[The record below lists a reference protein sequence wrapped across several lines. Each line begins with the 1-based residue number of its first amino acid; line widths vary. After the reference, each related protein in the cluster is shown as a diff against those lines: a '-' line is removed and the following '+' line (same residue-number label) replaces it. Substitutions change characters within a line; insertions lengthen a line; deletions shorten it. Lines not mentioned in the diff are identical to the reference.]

1 MGCSGGGTLLGKAG
15 RYLGVR
21 GGSVIVN
28 WGSEIWTIL
37 MRRDRRVG
45 RSDGRRGKAV
55 AAGVGEGALDVGDV
69 PGAAVVDGTES
80 DRRQQEGEKRRLSTG
95 G

>member
-28 WGSEIWTIL
+28 WGS
-37 MRRDRRVG
+37 
-45 RSDGRRGKAV
+45 V

-80 DRRQQEGEKRRLSTG
+80 DQRRREGEKRRLSTG
-95 G
+95 GRVSARLDEESREGRG